1 MLVPRDLIVS
11 KRELYKML
19 QVFNDIGVFSH
30 HLLANVR
37 PTDRARALGRRL
49 NWKPCRRFPRDRRS
63 WAHVG
68 HRGPGVI
75 CLRSGFQNL
84 PDNVRWG
91 ILAHEVGHL
100 LGGVRTA
107 PRPRAEALEPFLV
120 TADRVYPTRTA
131 AERVDEAV
139 ANWRATH
146 QLRIPIGYDRD
157 RRQTAMSVPWRR
169 SVRI

>member
-1 MLVPRDLIVS
+1 MPALRDAIVS
-11 KRELYKML
+11 RRELYKML

-37 PTDRARALGRRL
+37 PTARARALGRRL
-49 NWKPCRRFPRDRRS
+49 NWKPCRRFPRNRRS

-68 HRGPGVI
+68 HRGPGVV

-91 ILAHEVGHL
+91 ILAHEIGHL
-100 LGGVRTA
+100 LGGIKTP
-107 PRPRAEALEPFLV
+107 PRPDIGALEPLLA
-120 TADRVYPTRTA
+120 TADRVYPTRTN

-139 ANWRATH
+139 ANWRAAH
-146 QLRIPIGYDRD
+146 QLGIRIGYDRAL
-157 RRQTAMSVPWRR
+157 RQTAMSVPWRR